1 MNIPFEI
8 KSIDWESRGAERKG
22 KAATVGID
30 EIKAKIRSLLS
41 LGE

>member
-8 KSIDWESRGAERKG
+8 KSIDWESRVAERKG

>member
-1 MNIPFEI
+1 MCAF
-8 KSIDWESRGAERKG
+8 KSTDLESRGAERKG

-30 EIKAKIRSLLS
+30 EIKTKIKSLMS